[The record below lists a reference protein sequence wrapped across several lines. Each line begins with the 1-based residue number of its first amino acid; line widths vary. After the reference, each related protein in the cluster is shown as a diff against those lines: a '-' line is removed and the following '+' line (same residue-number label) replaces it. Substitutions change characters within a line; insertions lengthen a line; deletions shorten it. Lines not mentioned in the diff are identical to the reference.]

1 MVKILY
7 SSEMPCNGL
16 IIYYVR
22 PRAMREKK
30 SRPTAGHGGD
40 SLWGGLVMCRKEEVV
55 EKMYFYR

>member
-1 MVKILY
+1 MLKTLH

-16 IIYYVR
+16 NIYVR

-30 SRPTAGHGGD
+30 SRPTVGHGGD
-40 SLWGGLVMCRKEEVV
+40 SLWGGLVMCHKGEVV